1 MLIFELINFKLP
13 WLDTDDEGPRNSG
26 LLNAPKATSFE
37 EASAKRAEKIAR
49 HQQMRQLEDALNK
62 LRNEER
68 RNDDEAAQVRG
79 WDHGHGKGGA
89 YWLNPPSR
97 QNFFS

>member
-1 MLIFELINFKLP
+1 
-13 WLDTDDEGPRNSG
+13 
-26 LLNAPKATSFE
+26 
-37 EASAKRAEKIAR
+37 
-49 HQQMRQLEDALNK
+49 MRQLEDALNK